1 MKIFYF
7 QNLELEKKKNE
18 DDIDISSKT
27 KISNVL
33 EKLKSKDKKYKEA
46 FKKVK
51 NIRCAV
57 NCEYVESLDYEVINS
72 DEIAFFPPVTGG

>member
-7 QNLELEKKKNE
+7 AELRELLEKNE

-57 NCEYVESLDYEVINS
+57 NCEYVESLDYEVTNS

>member
-7 QNLELEKKKNE
+7 AELRELLEKNE

-72 DEIAFFPPVTGG
+72 DEIAFFPSVTSG

>member
-7 QNLELEKKKNE
+7 AELREFLEKNE

-27 KISNVL
+27 KISDVL
-33 EKLKSKDKKYKEA
+33 EKLKSKDKKYNEA
-46 FKKVK
+46 FKKIK

>member
-7 QNLELEKKKNE
+7 AELREFLGKNE

-27 KISNVL
+27 KISDVL
-33 EKLKSKDKKYKEA
+33 EKLKSEDKKYKEA

-57 NCEYVESLDYEVINS
+57 NCEYVESFDYEVINS

>member
-1 MKIFYF
+1 LKIFYF
-7 QNLELEKKKNE
+7 AELREFLGKNE

-27 KISNVL
+27 KISDVL
-33 EKLKSKDKKYKEA
+33 EKLKSEDKKYKEA

-57 NCEYVESLDYEVINS
+57 NCEYVESFDYEVINS